1 MSTDNS
7 IDNDVE
13 MNDNINYDKSWLHG
27 FTLELNQMIQQIQK
41 QMAQS
46 LEPFLLVK
54 TWTIAYIL
62 PY

>member
-1 MSTDNS
+1 MGSL
-7 IDNDVE
+7 
-13 MNDNINYDKSWLHG
+13 W
-27 FTLELNQMIQQIQK
+27 IQQIQK